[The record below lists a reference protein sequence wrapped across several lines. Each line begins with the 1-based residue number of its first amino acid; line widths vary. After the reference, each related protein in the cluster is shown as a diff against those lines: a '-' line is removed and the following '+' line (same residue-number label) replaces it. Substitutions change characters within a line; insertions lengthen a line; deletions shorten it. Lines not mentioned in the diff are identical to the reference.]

1 MWNTE
6 VSGKAKQT
14 NKQNQFDQSDQG
26 KHCRVEEGERPSLM
40 RPNNDII
47 WGSSP
52 KNCKKN
58 ITSTNYIRKYLIR
71 MKKIKTIINFKNVKY
86 HKYFPT

>member
-1 MWNTE
+1 
-6 VSGKAKQT
+6 
-14 NKQNQFDQSDQG
+14 
-26 KHCRVEEGERPSLM
+26 M